1 MNMTITPLWQA
12 AQAVGLDPEE
22 FNKKLECCGV
32 QPADGQLDERQV
44 KTLLYFLDEK
54 NSESRRRS
62 EEKLTYL
69 VKRFALIID
78 TCSLLHPQF
87 PALMSHLTPLL
98 RKNGKTLMIPSS
110 VVSELKCLSRKKEEL
125 QERIRTVFKQLL
137 FLSRE
142 GLVDVFEEPGG
153 IFADKQ
159 LLATATRF
167 LTDTEL
173 LVITQD
179 AALASDLLHLNQLNS
194 VRGKRL
200 AVEKVNRFGYLSNAL
215 PGEMGFESHY
225 AAPLWPGFSRGMIP
239 VSAAGSPA
247 QHDGEMAFS
256 ERKPASGGKRAI
268 YALNGPAAVKRHHP
282 EKSGFGRQSG
292 FLN

>member
-12 AQAVGLDPEE
+12 AQAVGLDPVCDNRRG
-22 FNKKLECCGV
+22 FCT
-32 QPADGQLDERQV
+32 LDERQV

-98 RKNGKTLMIPSS
+98 RKNGKTLLIPSS
-110 VVSELKCLSRKKEEL
+110 VGSELKCLSRKKEEL

-179 AALASDLLHLNQLNS
+179 AALALHHMSEVRTTHGIVESFRSMLEFGNRQLEYNNLQYKKWDL
-194 VRGKRL
+194 RAIMPRL
-200 AVEKVNRFGYLSNAL
+200 CGSGS
-215 PGEMGFESHY
+215 PGE
-225 AAPLWPGFSRGMIP
+225 
-239 VSAAGSPA
+239 
-247 QHDGEMAFS
+247 
-256 ERKPASGGKRAI
+256 
-268 YALNGPAAVKRHHP
+268 
-282 EKSGFGRQSG
+282 
-292 FLN
+292 